1 MIAETEA
8 SPTPP
13 KARSARF
20 RVHGRFDHAGAAQ
33 AATVTIDRR
42 TGLFSV
48 RPLHRRHEYT
58 LPLSTVAEIVVA
70 RLIKADLVLDRKHAQ
85 ARRSRKR

>member
-1 MIAETEA
+1 VTAAEEDPPA
-8 SPTPP
+8 PP

-20 RVHGRFDHAGAAQ
+20 RVRGRFDQ

-48 RPLHRRHEYT
+48 RPLHRHHEYT

-70 RLIKADLVLDRKHAQ
+70 RLIKADLVLDRKRTA
-85 ARRSRKR
+85 ARRAWKR